1 MTWKRA
7 PAGAPCTA
15 VTPCRRS
22 FHRRSQKLKAD
33 LTPFSDIQR
42 GGIAFFTGKV
52 ENGSLKKIQ
61 IADQGDLLDLEN
73 ADGGA
78 TQFQKTQCTA
88 AGGESR

>member
-1 MTWKRA
+1 M
-7 PAGAPCTA
+7 G
-15 VTPCRRS
+15 
-22 FHRRSQKLKAD
+22 D
-33 LTPFSDIQR
+33 PFNFFFLSDIQR

-61 IADQGDLLDLEN
+61 IADQRYLLDLEN
-73 ADGGA
+73 ADGGG